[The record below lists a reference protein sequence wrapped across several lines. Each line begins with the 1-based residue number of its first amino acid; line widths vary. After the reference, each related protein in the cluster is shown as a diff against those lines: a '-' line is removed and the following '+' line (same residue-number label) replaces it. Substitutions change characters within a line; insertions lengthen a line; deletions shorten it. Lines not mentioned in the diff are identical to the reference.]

1 MDVAGAQLSII
12 IEYRV
17 EPERLPAFLELLRRN
32 SRDTLADDGCFRM
45 EISVPEGHPPGTVF
59 LTELWRDQAA
69 IEAHRAK
76 PGHDAQHAE
85 IDAMLIEKHVAK
97 GPVIAL

>member
-1 MDVAGAQLSII
+1 MDVAGSQLSII

-17 EPERLPAFLELLRRN
+17 EPERLAGFLDLLRRN
-32 SRDTLADDGCFRM
+32 SRDTLADDGCLRM
-45 EISVPEGHPPGTVF
+45 EISIPEGRPVGSVF

-69 IEAHRAK
+69 IDAHRTK